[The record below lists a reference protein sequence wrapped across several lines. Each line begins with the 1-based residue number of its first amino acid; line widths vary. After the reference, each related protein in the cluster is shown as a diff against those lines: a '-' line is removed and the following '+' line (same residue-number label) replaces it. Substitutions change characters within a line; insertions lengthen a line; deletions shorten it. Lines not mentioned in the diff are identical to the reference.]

1 MCLYTELLFLRADAL
16 GLGKLEILVESNKAV
31 GAVDG
36 ELLALGRWMRPA
48 QCGQKARKC
57 PMEEAVRGGI
67 GYPRTQP
74 VFLTQR
80 YLISEPP
87 ER

>member
-1 MCLYTELLFLRADAL
+1 
-16 GLGKLEILVESNKAV
+16 
-31 GAVDG
+31 
-36 ELLALGRWMRPA
+36 
-48 QCGQKARKC
+48 
-57 PMEEAVRGGI
+57 MEEAVRGGT

-87 ER
+87 SAKGDLEVPGRHLHLRICLSWVSPVPPFFQYFGLNPGPKNDSAVVIH